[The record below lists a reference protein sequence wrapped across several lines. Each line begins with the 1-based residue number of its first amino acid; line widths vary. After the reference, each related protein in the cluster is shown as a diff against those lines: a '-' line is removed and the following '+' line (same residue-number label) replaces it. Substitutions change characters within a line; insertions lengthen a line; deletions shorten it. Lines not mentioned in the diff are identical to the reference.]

1 MWRFAI
7 IRNDTKMMVYKKKLI
22 DHHTWCCWPDLNR
35 HGIATE
41 GF

>member
-1 MWRFAI
+1 M
-7 IRNDTKMMVYKKKLI
+7 KKKQI
-22 DHHTWCCWPDLNR
+22 PHHSGWLGNLLFFIIKYCGWPDLNR

>member
-1 MWRFAI
+1 MGPKPIVSANSTTAANI
-7 IRNDTKMMVYKKKLI
+7 KK
-22 DHHTWCCWPDLNR
+22 CGWPDLNR